1 MIAYTNH
8 SVLFDKIINR
18 VWNKKNSIWKYI
30 PLAQH
35 TKNKLGKIDMDQPKL
50 QHLLSVAL
58 GSVDVCTFKD
68 SIRQEDAEQIMLWA
82 KKSRAHTFN
91 YLGSGWTQLSPM
103 AWNVDFKSGYEWP
116 QGRFYRSYH
125 QPSSSINSDIKV
137 VWELSRCHH
146 LLWLAE
152 AYMLTGDREYAS
164 EVVWQIDHWIDNNPL
179 MYSVNWTCAM
189 DVAFRAINWMY
200 ALNMIMSSGVVTD
213 ELCRKVYI
221 SLFEHGFFI
230 SNNLEKNIP
239 YSGNHYLSD
248 LVGML
253 FISSVFPKNR
263 SARRWN
269 IFALR
274 EFCYEVDNQIGPNG
288 VHYENSVSY
297 HRLVTELF
305 VAAYSLL
312 ARQHHKVA
320 NRVRDKIGSMLDF
333 VSAYIKPN
341 GLSPV
346 IGDNDDGR
354 LLPFVPRDFRDH
366 RYLLDFGETLF
377 GKSYS
382 NGYGDSVESNV
393 MSAQITRRALERVG
407 HKKNE
412 FLCPEA
418 GYAIVKSDAA
428 YLIASNTPFS
438 LKRKMGTGVFVG
450 THTHSDLLSFE
461 LSVLG
466 SDVIVDSGSFVYTS
480 DKEARNKFR
489 STEMHNT
496 VVVDSQSQHGM
507 SNSKMFIM
515 RADTNNHI
523 LHISTNLEQLSIVGS
538 YDKIVADSTLH
549 HNRQFV
555 IANNSLVITDD
566 LSFAGDHLI
575 EMFFHFAPG
584 ITLQRNGDGVIVETE
599 KFRILIESD
608 KDAHY
613 DIISS
618 ETSMSYGTKATNQ
631 VLKISSTMHSIKQLE
646 TKIVWEPQKL
656 H

>member
-1 MIAYTNH
+1 MITYTNH
-8 SVLFDKIINR
+8 NVILDKIINR
-18 VWNKKNSIWKYI
+18 VRSKKNFIWKYV
-30 PLAQH
+30 PLSQYA
-35 TKNKLGKIDMDQPKL
+35 KFMLGKVDIDQPRL

-68 SIRQEDAEQIMLWA
+68 SIREEDAEQIMLWA
-82 KKSRAHTFN
+82 NKSITHTFN

-103 AWNVDFKSGYEWP
+103 VWNVDFKCGYEWP
-116 QGRFYRSYH
+116 QGRFYRYY
-125 QPSSSINSDIKV
+125 QSSSSTKSDIKV

-152 AYMLTGDREYAS
+152 AYLQTGDKKYAS
-164 EVVWQIDHWIDNNPL
+164 EVVSQIEHWIDNNPL
-179 MYSVNWTCAM
+179 MYSINWTCAM

-213 ELCRKVYI
+213 EFCCKVYI

-253 FISSVFPKNR
+253 FISSIFPKNR
-263 SARRWN
+263 SARQWN
-269 IFALR
+269 KFALR

-305 VAAYSLL
+305 VAAYALL

-320 NRVRDKIGSMLDF
+320 NRVRNKIGSMLDF

-366 RYLLDFGETLF
+366 SYLLDFGEALF

-382 NGYGDSVESNV
+382 NAYGGSVESR
-393 MSAQITRRALERVG
+393 MISAQISRPALKQVDY
-407 HKKNE
+407 NSND
-412 FLCPEA
+412 FLCSEA
-418 GYAIVKSDAA
+418 GYAVVKDEDV
-428 YLIASNTPFS
+428 YLIVCNTPFS
-438 LKRKMGTGVFVG
+438 LKRTMGTSVFLG

-461 LSVLG
+461 LSVGGL
-466 SDVIVDSGSFVYTS
+466 DIIVDSGSYVYTS
-480 DKEARNKFR
+480 DMEARNKFR
-489 STEMHNT
+489 STAMHNT
-496 VVVDSQSQHGM
+496 VVMDGQSQHGM
-507 SNSKMFIM
+507 SNDKMFIM
-515 RADTNNHI
+515 RTDTNNHRLCI
-523 LHISTNLEQLSIVGS
+523 NRNPDLHSIVGS
-538 YDKIVADSTLH
+538 YDKNVADSIFH
-549 HNRQFV
+549 HERQFV
-555 IANNSLVITDD
+555 VENNTMIIADNLLFT
-566 LSFAGDHLI
+566 GDHKVEL
-575 EMFFHFAPG
+575 FFHFAPG
-584 ITLQRNGDGVIVETE
+584 ITLQRNARGVIIDTDR
-599 KFRILIESD
+599 FRILIESD
-608 KDAHY
+608 NDAIY

-618 ETSMSYGTKATNQ
+618 ETSVSYGIKDANQ
-631 VLKISSTMHSIKQLE
+631 VLKIASTMHDVKQIE
-646 TKIVWEPQKL
+646 TIIIWEPKKL

>member
-8 SVLFDKIINR
+8 SVIIDKIINR
-18 VWNKKNSIWKYI
+18 VRHKKNFIWKYV
-30 PLAQH
+30 PLAQY
-35 TKNKLGKIDMDQPKL
+35 TKFKLGKVDINQSRL
-50 QHLLSVAL
+50 QHLLSLAL
-58 GSVDVCTFKD
+58 GSVDVCTFKE
-68 SIRQEDAEQIMLWA
+68 SIRKEDAEQIMLWA
-82 KKSRAHTFN
+82 NKSRVHTFN

-103 AWNVDFKSGYEWP
+103 VWNVDFKSGYEWP

-125 QPSSSINSDIKV
+125 KSSSSINSDIKV

-152 AYMLTGDREYAS
+152 AYMLTGDKEYAS
-164 EVVWQIDHWIDNNPL
+164 EVVWQIEHWIDNNPL

-213 ELCRKVYI
+213 ELCRKIYI

-230 SNNLEKNIP
+230 SNSLEKTIP
-239 YSGNHYLSD
+239 HSGNHYLSD
-248 LVGML
+248 LVGLL
-253 FISSVFPKNR
+253 FISSIFPKNR

-269 IFALR
+269 KFALR

-312 ARQHHKVA
+312 VRQHHKVA
-320 NRVRDKIGSMLDF
+320 NRIRDKIGSMLDF

-377 GKSYS
+377 GKSYL
-382 NGYGDSVESNV
+382 NAYGDSVESNV
-393 MSAQITRRALERVG
+393 ISAQISRLALERVE

-418 GYAIVKSDAA
+418 GYAIVKNEVA
-428 YLIASNTPFS
+428 YLVVGNTPFS
-438 LKRKMGTGVFVG
+438 IKRKMGTGAFEG

-480 DKEARNKFR
+480 NKEARNKFR

-496 VVVDSQSQHGM
+496 VVVDGQSQHGM
-507 SNSKMFIM
+507 SSDKMFIM
-515 RADTNNHI
+515 RADTNNHKLSI
-523 LHISTNLEQLSIVGS
+523 NTSLEQHSIVGS
-538 YDKIVADSTLH
+538 YDKIVAKNTFH
-549 HNRQFV
+549 HKRQFV
-555 IANNSLVITDD
+555 IENKSLLITDD
-566 LSFAGDHLI
+566 LSYAGDHLI
-575 EMFFHFAPG
+575 ELFFHFAPG
-584 ITLQRNGDGVIVETE
+584 ITLQRNEDAVIIETE
-599 KFRILIESD
+599 KFRILIESE
-608 KDAHY
+608 KGANY
-613 DIISS
+613 NIISS
-618 ETSMSYGTKATNQ
+618 EISMSYGIKTANQ
-631 VLKISSTMHSIKQLE
+631 VLKIASTIHNVKQLE
-646 TKIVWEPQKL
+646 TKIVWELQKL

>member
-8 SVLFDKIINR
+8 CVLIDKIINR

-30 PLAQH
+30 PLAQY
-35 TKNKLGKIDMDQPKL
+35 TRFKLGKVDMDQPRL

-58 GSVDVCTFKD
+58 GSVDVCTFKE
-68 SIRQEDAEQIMLWA
+68 SIRKEDAEQIMLWA
-82 KKSRAHTFN
+82 NKSRAHTFN

-103 AWNVDFKSGYEWP
+103 VWNVDFKSGYEWP
-116 QGRFYRSYH
+116 QGRFYRSY
-125 QPSSSINSDIKV
+125 QQSSSSTNNDIKV

-152 AYMLTGDREYAS
+152 AYMLTGDKEYAS
-164 EVVWQIDHWIDNNPL
+164 EVVWQIEHWIEANPL

-213 ELCRKVYI
+213 VFCRKVYI

-263 SARRWN
+263 SVRQWN
-269 IFALR
+269 RFALR

-288 VHYENSVSY
+288 VHYENSISY
-297 HRLVTELF
+297 HRLVSELF
-305 VAAYSLL
+305 VVAYSLL

-320 NRVRDKIGSMLDF
+320 NRIRDKIGSMLDF

-346 IGDNDDGR
+346 IGDNDNGR

-366 RYLLDFGETLF
+366 RYLLDFGESLF
-377 GKSYS
+377 GKSYA
-382 NGYGDSVESNV
+382 NAYGGSVENNV
-393 MSAQITRRALERVG
+393 ISAQISRLALAQVD
-407 HKKNE
+407 HQQHT
-412 FLCPEA
+412 FLCSET
-418 GYAIVKSDAA
+418 GYAVVKNDDV
-428 YLIASNTPFS
+428 YLIVGNTPFS
-438 LKRKMGTGVFVG
+438 LKRTMGTGKFVG

-466 SDVIVDSGSFVYTS
+466 SDIIVDSGSFVYTS
-480 DKEARNKFR
+480 DKKARNKFR
-489 STEMHNT
+489 STAMHNT
-496 VVVDSQSQHGM
+496 VVVDGQSQHSM
-507 SNSKMFIM
+507 SYDKMFIM
-515 RADTNNHI
+515 RADTNNHKLRI
-523 LHISTNLEQLSIVGS
+523 NTELDTLSIVGS
-538 YDKIVADSTLH
+538 YDKIVADSKFH
-549 HNRQFV
+549 HERQFV
-555 IANNSLVITDD
+555 VKNNTLTITDD
-566 LSFAGDHLI
+566 LLFAGDHLI
-575 EMFFHFAPG
+575 ELFFHFAPD
-584 ITLQRNGDGVIVETE
+584 ITLQRNDRGVIIDTD
-599 KFRILIESD
+599 KFRILIESE
-608 KDAHY
+608 KGAIY

-618 ETSMSYGTKATNQ
+618 ETSMSYGIITTNQ
-631 VLKISSTMHSIKQLE
+631 VLKIASTMHNIKQLE
-646 TKIVWEPQKL
+646 TKIIWEQKKL